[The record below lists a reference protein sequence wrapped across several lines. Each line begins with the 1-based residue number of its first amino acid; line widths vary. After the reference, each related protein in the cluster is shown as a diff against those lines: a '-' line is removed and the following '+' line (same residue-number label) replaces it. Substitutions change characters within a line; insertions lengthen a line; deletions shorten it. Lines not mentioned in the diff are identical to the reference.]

1 MKPVLHRL
9 RKRPRNHV
17 LLLLARQGVK
27 PHRITRNADRQVRIV
42 LRMGDGIQ
50 QHLPVH
56 HVDVQVL
63 PALNGR
69 FVVEVSV
76 QQPDKVGLRTGSSLP
91 SACGTM
97 EKV

>member
-1 MKPVLHRL
+1 
-9 RKRPRNHV
+9 
-17 LLLLARQGVK
+17 
-27 PHRITRNADRQVRIV
+27 
-42 LRMGDGIQ
+42 MGDGIQ

-76 QQPDKVGLRTGSSLP
+76 QQPDKVGFAHRLVLAQCLRHDGEGVGDPVFGIGERQL
-91 SACGTM
+91 GDRG
-97 EKV
+97 